1 MSLYC
6 SLYNTNHTWLQFLG
20 DELQGFKKGIIEV
33 ADVLVVNKADGETE
47 TIARRTANEYKKAV
61 QLLRKP
67 AGWRGNTQQGECSS
81 NSSQNNTT
89 PTSPPV
95 QLVSAKTGFGL
106 KELWDTIQQYQ
117 TYAQSS
123 GYLLEKRRQQ
133 NHYWMSKY
141 LRELVLEAATNDPR
155 IKSRKEEIE
164 RSLDG
169 GLVAPRVAANEL
181 WRSILSSGTKDDG
194 ESK

>member
-1 MSLYC
+1 M
-6 SLYNTNHTWLQFLG
+6 QFLG

-67 AGWRGNTQQGECSS
+67 AGWWGSTQQGECNS
-81 NSSQNNTT
+81 SSQNNTT
-89 PTSPPV
+89 PNSPPV

-106 KELWDTIQQYQ
+106 EELWDTIQQYQ

-123 GYLLEKRRQQ
+123 GYLLEKRRKQ

-141 LRELVLEAATNDPR
+141 LRELVLEAATKDPR

-164 RSLDG
+164 RSLDS
-169 GLVAPRVAANEL
+169 GLVAPRVAAREL
-181 WRSILSSGTKDDG
+181 WRSILSGTKDDG

>member
-1 MSLYC
+1 M
-6 SLYNTNHTWLQFLG
+6 QFLG

-47 TIARRTANEYKKAV
+47 TVARRTANEYKKAV

-67 AGWRGNTQQGECSS
+67 AGWWGNTQQGEC

-106 KELWDTIQQYQ
+106 EELWDTIQQYQ
-117 TYAQSS
+117 QYAQSS

-141 LRELVLEAATNDPR
+141 LRELVLEAATKDPR
-155 IKSRKEEIE
+155 IKIRKEEIE

-169 GLVAPRVAANEL
+169 GLVAPRVAASEL
-181 WRSILSSGTKDDG
+181 WNSILSSGTENDG
-194 ESK
+194 KSK